1 MDCSDMYINDLIY
14 YKQIKQHQNIII
26 SNKITNDIGNIDKKN
41 TNDIDKKNTND
52 IPIKYINLPLK
63 KRPINTTQNKNN
75 GTYYVIDREVYYY
88 E

>member
-1 MDCSDMYINDLIY
+1 MECSDMYINDLIY

-26 SNKITNDIGNIDKKN
+26 NNKITNDIDKKN
-41 TNDIDKKNTND
+41 TNDIDKNKTND

-63 KRPINTTQNKNN
+63 KRPINTTQTKNN
-75 GTYYVIDREVYYY
+75 STYYMIDREVYYY